1 MTSRMLPGILVV
13 FLMIS
18 GILGCKAT
26 EEASSEKMS
35 SVDIRVTNRNWLAM
49 EVFITGQARR
59 VRLGR
64 LQSGAT
70 ETYALP
76 ADFLKSGI
84 PIQFEMV
91 NVDQTLTLT
100 SDRMVVVP
108 GENIILIIPNEK
120 SF

>member
-1 MTSRMLPGILVV
+1 MISRLLPGILVGL
-13 FLMIS
+13 LMIS
-18 GILGCKAT
+18 GLLGCKT
-26 EEASSEKMS
+26 SEDASTEKMS

-76 ADFLKSGI
+76 VDFLKPGI
-84 PIQFEMV
+84 PIQFEMI

-108 GENIILIIPNEK
+108 GEDIILIIPNEK